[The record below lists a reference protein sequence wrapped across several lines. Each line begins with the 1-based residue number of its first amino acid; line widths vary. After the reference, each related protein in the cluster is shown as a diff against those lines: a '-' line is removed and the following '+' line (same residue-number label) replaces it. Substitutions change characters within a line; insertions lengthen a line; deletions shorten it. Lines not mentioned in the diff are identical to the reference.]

1 MDFFKLKEHNTT
13 VKTEGIAGVTTFM
26 TMAYIIFF
34 QPMILSQAGMDFG
47 AVMMAT
53 ILSAVIATLIMGLYA
68 NYPIALAPG
77 LGENF
82 VFVYTIVISMG
93 VAWEKAL
100 GIVFISGVIFVVL
113 TLFKIREMVVNAV
126 PDSLKK
132 AIAVGIGIFIAFIG
146 LEWGGII
153 AKDPSTGVT
162 LAKLNANY
170 VAVFVIGLLIMLFLT
185 ARKIKGALLLGI
197 LSTAI
202 IAIPFGVM
210 QFHGVV
216 SKPPSIAPTFFKL
229 DIIGALR
236 WEYIIP
242 IVILFLLD
250 FFDTIGTLIGVSS
263 HANLLDKNGNL
274 PRAGRALMADAVGT
288 VAGSFLGTSNV
299 TSFIESATGVNEGGR
314 TGLAS
319 VFTAGCFMI
328 AIFFYPIVRAI
339 GGGYLVGGFELYHP
353 VTAPA
358 LVVVGSLMIK
368 SIAKINWDD
377 ITETI
382 PAYLTFI
389 GIPLTYSIADGMAFG
404 FVSYPIMKL
413 FKGKAKEVHPIMWVL
428 FAVFVFRFVA
438 KALIS

>member
-1 MDFFKLKEHNTT
+1 MDFFKLKEHNTNLR
-13 VKTEGIAGVTTFM
+13 TEAIAGVTTFM

-53 ILSAVIATLIMGLYA
+53 ILSAAVATLIMGLYA

-77 LGENF
+77 IGENF
-82 VFVYTIVISMG
+82 VFAFTIVIAMG

-100 GIVFISGVIFVVL
+100 GIVFVSGLIFVIL
-113 TLFKIREMVVNAV
+113 TLFKIREIIVNAV
-126 PDSLKK
+126 PDSLKR
-132 AIAVGIGIFIAFIG
+132 AIAVGIGIYIAFIG

-153 AKDPSTGVT
+153 AKSPATGVT
-162 LAKLNANY
+162 LAKLNTNY
-170 VAVFVIGLLIMLFLT
+170 VAVFIIGLLIMCFLV
-185 ARKIKGALLLGI
+185 ARKIRGSLLWGI

-202 IAIPFGVM
+202 IAIPFGIVK
-210 QFHGVV
+210 FHGVV

-236 WEYIIP
+236 FEYIIP
-242 IVILFLLD
+242 ILVLFLLD

-274 PRAGRALMADAVGT
+274 PRAGRALMADAIGT

-299 TSFIESATGVNEGGR
+299 TSFIESAAGVSEGGR
-314 TGLAS
+314 TGLTS
-319 VFTAGCFMI
+319 VFTACCFMG
-328 AIFFYPIVRAI
+328 AIFFYPIVKAI
-339 GGGYLVGGFELYHP
+339 GGGYAVGQELFHP

-358 LVVVGSLMIK
+358 LVIVGSLMIK

-389 GIPLTYSIADGMAFG
+389 GIPLTYSITDGMAFG

-413 FKGKAKEVHPIMWVL
+413 FKGKAKEIHPIMWVL
-428 FAVFVFRFVA
+428 FAVFLFRFVA
-438 KALIS
+438 KALID

>member
-1 MDFFKLKEHNTT
+1 MDFFRLKEHNTNL
-13 VKTEGIAGVTTFM
+13 KTEAIGGVTTFM

-47 AVMMAT
+47 SVMMAT
-53 ILSAVIATLIMGLYA
+53 ILSSVIATLVMGLYA

-77 LGENF
+77 IGENF
-82 VFVYTIVISMG
+82 VFAFTIVIAMG

-100 GIVFISGVIFVVL
+100 GIVFISGIIFIIL

-126 PDSLKK
+126 PDSLKR
-132 AIAVGIGIFIAFIG
+132 AIAVGIGIYIAFIG

-153 AKDPSTGVT
+153 AKSPSTGVT
-162 LAKLNANY
+162 LAKLNTNY
-170 VAVFVIGLLIMLFLT
+170 VTVFLIGLLIMLFLT
-185 ARKIKGALLLGI
+185 ARKIKGALLWGI
-197 LSTAI
+197 LSTAV
-202 IAIPFGVM
+202 IAIPFGIVK
-210 QFHGVV
+210 FHGFV
-216 SKPPSIAPTFFKL
+216 SAPPSIAPTFFKL

-242 IVILFLLD
+242 ILVLFLLD

-263 HANLLDKNGNL
+263 HAGLLDENGNL
-274 PRAGRALMADAVGT
+274 PRAGRALIADAVGT
-288 VAGSFLGTSNV
+288 VAGSLLGTSNV
-299 TSFIESATGVNEGGR
+299 TSFIESAAGVNEGGR
-314 TGLAS
+314 TGLSS

-339 GGGYLVGGFELYHP
+339 GGGYAVGNELFHP

-358 LVVVGSLMIK
+358 LVIVGSLMVK

-377 ITETI
+377 ISETV

-389 GIPLTYSIADGMAFG
+389 GIPLTYSITDGMSFG
-404 FVSYPIMKL
+404 FISYPIMKL
-413 FKGKAKEVHPIMWVL
+413 FRGKAKEIHPIMWVL

-438 KALIS
+438 KAVID

>member
-1 MDFFKLKEHNTT
+1 MNFFKLKEHNTS

-53 ILSAVIATLIMGLYA
+53 ILSSVVATLMMGLYA

-77 LGENF
+77 IGENF
-82 VFVYTIVISMG
+82 VFAFTIVIAMG

-113 TLFKIREMVVNAV
+113 TLFKIRELIVNAV
-126 PDSLKK
+126 PDSLKR
-132 AIAVGIGIFIAFIG
+132 AIAVGIGIYIAFIG

-153 AKDPSTGVT
+153 AKSPATGVT
-162 LAKLNANY
+162 LAKLNTNY
-170 VAVFVIGLLIMLFLT
+170 IAVFIIGLLIMFFLT
-185 ARKIKGALLLGI
+185 ARKIKGALLWGI
-197 LSTAI
+197 LFTSI
-202 IAIPFGVM
+202 IGIPFGIVE
-210 QFHGVV
+210 FHGFV
-216 SKPPSIAPTFFKL
+216 SKPPSIAPTFLKL

-242 IVILFLLD
+242 IAVLFLLD

-263 HANLLDKNGNL
+263 HADLLDKNGNL
-274 PRAGRALMADAVGT
+274 PGAGRALMTDAVGT
-288 VAGSFLGTSNV
+288 VVGSLFGTSNV
-299 TSFIESATGVNEGGR
+299 TSFIESAAGVSEGGR
-314 TGLAS
+314 TGLTS
-319 VFTAGCFMI
+319 VFTAGCFMV
-328 AIFFYPIVRAI
+328 AIFFYPVVKAI
-339 GGGYLVGGFELYHP
+339 GGGYAVGQELFHP

-358 LVVVGSLMIK
+358 LVIVGSLMIK
-368 SIAKINWDD
+368 SIAKIDWDD

-389 GIPLTYSIADGMAFG
+389 GIPLTYSITDGMAFG
-404 FVSYPIMKL
+404 FVSYPVIKL
-413 FKGKAKEVHPIMWVL
+413 FKGKAKEIHPIMWVL
-428 FAVFVFRFVA
+428 FVVFLFRFIA
-438 KALIS
+438 KALID

>member
-1 MDFFKLKEHNTT
+1 MDFFRLKEHNTNL
-13 VKTEGIAGVTTFM
+13 KTEAIGGVTTFM

-47 AVMMAT
+47 SVMMAT
-53 ILSAVIATLIMGLYA
+53 ILSSVIATLVMGLYA

-77 LGENF
+77 IGENF
-82 VFVYTIVISMG
+82 VFAFTIVIAMG

-100 GIVFISGVIFVVL
+100 GIVFISGIIFIIL

-126 PDSLKK
+126 PDSLKR
-132 AIAVGIGIFIAFIG
+132 AIAVGIGIYIAFIG

-153 AKDPSTGVT
+153 AKSPSTGVT
-162 LAKLNANY
+162 LAKLNTNY
-170 VAVFVIGLLIMLFLT
+170 VTVFLIGFLIMLFLT
-185 ARKIKGALLLGI
+185 ARKIKGALLWGI
-197 LSTAI
+197 LSTAV
-202 IAIPFGVM
+202 IAIPFGIVK
-210 QFHGVV
+210 FHGFV
-216 SKPPSIAPTFFKL
+216 SAPPSIAPTFFKL

-242 IVILFLLD
+242 ILVLFLLD
-250 FFDTIGTLIGVSS
+250 FIDTIGTLIGVSS
-263 HANLLDKNGNL
+263 HAGLLDENGNL

-288 VAGSFLGTSNV
+288 VAGSLLGTSNV
-299 TSFIESATGVNEGGR
+299 TSFIESAAGVNEGGR
-314 TGLAS
+314 TGLSS

-339 GGGYLVGGFELYHP
+339 GGGYAVGNELFHP

-358 LVVVGSLMIK
+358 LVIVGSLMVK
-368 SIAKINWDD
+368 SIAEINWDD
-377 ITETI
+377 ISETV

-389 GIPLTYSIADGMAFG
+389 GIPLTYSITDGMSFG
-404 FVSYPIMKL
+404 FISYPIMKL
-413 FKGKAKEVHPIMWVL
+413 FRGKAKEIHPIMWVL

-438 KALIS
+438 KAVID

>member
-1 MDFFKLKEHNTT
+1 MDFFKLKEHNTS

-53 ILSAVIATLIMGLYA
+53 ILSSVVATLIMGLYA

-77 LGENF
+77 IGENF
-82 VFVYTIVISMG
+82 VFAFTIVIAMG

-100 GIVFISGVIFVVL
+100 GIVFISGLIFIIL
-113 TLFKIREMVVNAV
+113 TLFKIRELVVNAV
-126 PDSLKK
+126 PDSLKR
-132 AIAVGIGIFIAFIG
+132 AIAVGIGIYIAFIG
-146 LEWGGII
+146 LEWGGLI
-153 AKDPSTGVT
+153 AKSPATGVT
-162 LAKLNANY
+162 LAKLNTNY
-170 VAVFVIGLLIMLFLT
+170 VAVFLIGLLIMCFLT
-185 ARKIKGALLLGI
+185 ARKIKGALLWGI

-202 IAIPFGVM
+202 IAIPFGVVK
-210 QFHGVV
+210 FHGVF
-216 SKPPSIAPTFFKL
+216 SQPPSIAPTFFKL

-236 WEYIIP
+236 FEYIIP
-242 IVILFLLD
+242 ILVLFLLD

-263 HANLLDKNGNL
+263 HAGLLDKDGNL

-299 TSFIESATGVNEGGR
+299 TSFIESAAGVSEGGR
-314 TGLAS
+314 TGLTS
-319 VFTAGCFMI
+319 VFTAGCFMV
-328 AIFFYPIVRAI
+328 AIFFYPIVKAI
-339 GGGYLVGGFELYHP
+339 GGGYAVGQELFHP

-358 LVVVGSLMIK
+358 LVIVGSLMIK

-389 GIPLTYSIADGMAFG
+389 GIPLTYSISDGMAFG
-404 FVSYPIMKL
+404 FISYPIMKV
-413 FKGKAKEVHPIMWVL
+413 FKGKPKEVHPIMWIL
-428 FAVFVFRFVA
+428 FAVFVFRFIA
-438 KALIS
+438 KAILD